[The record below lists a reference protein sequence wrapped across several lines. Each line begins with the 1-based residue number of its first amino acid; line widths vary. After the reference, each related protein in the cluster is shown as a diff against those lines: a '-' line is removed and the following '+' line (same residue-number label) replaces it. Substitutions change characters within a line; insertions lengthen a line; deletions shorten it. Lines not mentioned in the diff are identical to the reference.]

1 MCLVHTGHKPISSA
15 SKYLPRP
22 KVISV
27 DNAGIYK
34 QGFWTNL
41 STVQTAFIVIFL
53 NRPKR
58 VIEEIREKERRKKK
72 IMWREIV
79 LSGPSDP

>member
-1 MCLVHTGHKPISSA
+1 M
-15 SKYLPRP
+15 
-22 KVISV
+22 ISV

-72 IMWREIV
+72 KIMWREIV